1 MMNAQINTLAPVA
14 MFVYNRLSL
23 TKMTVEHLQR
33 NELASQTPLYVFSDG
48 GKDEESWKKVHE
60 LRQYLHTI
68 TGFKEV
74 HIIERPE
81 NFYLE
86 RNVTEGIKEVLEKYG
101 KIIVVEDDI
110 CTSPV
115 FLKYMNQAL
124 EKYADISQVMHIA
137 GFTNLD
143 IPQRGETYFTRH
155 MAGWGWATWKDRW
168 QHFTHYT
175 SREEALAGLSQEELN
190 RIEYGGAFRCLHSLD
205 RKPIPWD
212 ICWEIAI
219 YRQKGLCLSP
229 THTLIK
235 NIGLK
240 KGTHFNNLPIF
251 GWFEWDRPFRTQPVE
266 LKDIPICEDPEIEAM
281 NAIAL
286 KDHGMR
292 YNFFGKVMRY
302 LYRKIKKRTI

>member
-1 MMNAQINTLAPVA
+1 MNAQVNMPAPVA

-23 TKMTVEHLQR
+23 TKRTIEHLQR

-86 RNVTEGIKEVLEKYG
+86 RNVTEGIESVFKNYDRIIVLE
-101 KIIVVEDDI
+101 DDV

-115 FLKYMNQAL
+115 FLMYMNQAL
-124 EKYADISQVMHIA
+124 EKYADIPKVMHIA

-143 IPQRGETYFTRH
+143 IPQRGDTYFTRH
-155 MAGWGWATWKDRW
+155 MAGCGAWATWKDRW

-175 SREEALAGLSQEELN
+175 SREEALKGLGTEELN

-240 KGTHFNNLPIF
+240 KGTHFNNWTIF
-251 GWFEWDRPFRTQPVE
+251 GWYEWDRPYRTQPVE

-292 YNFFGKVMRY
+292 YNLLGKVARF
-302 LYRKIKKRTI
+302 LYKKIKK

>member
-1 MMNAQINTLAPVA
+1 MNAQVNTPAPVA
-14 MFVYNRLSL
+14 MFVYNRLAL
-23 TKMTVEHLQR
+23 TRQTIEHLQR

-48 GKDEESWKKVHE
+48 GKDEKSWKKVHE
-60 LRQYLHTI
+60 LRQYLHTV

-86 RNVTEGIKEVLEKYG
+86 RNVTEGIRSVFAKYDRIIVLE
-101 KIIVVEDDI
+101 DDV
-110 CTSPV
+110 CTSPI

-124 EKYADISQVMHIA
+124 EKYADEPNVMHIS
-137 GFTNLD
+137 GFTHLD
-143 IPQRGETYFTRH
+143 IPQRGDTYFTCH

-168 QHFTHYT
+168 QYFVHYT
-175 SREEALAGLSQEELN
+175 SRGEALKGLTTEDLK
-190 RIEYGGAFRCLHSLD
+190 RIEYDGSFRCLHSLD

-219 YRQKGLCLSP
+219 YKQKGLCLSP

-235 NIGLK
+235 NIGLR
-240 KGTHFNNLPIF
+240 KGTHFNNWPIF
-251 GWFEWDRPFRTQPVE
+251 GWFEWDRPFRTKPVE

-286 KDHGMR
+286 KDQGMR
-292 YNFFGKVMRY
+292 YNLLGKAARF
-302 LYRKIKKRTI
+302 LYKKLKGL

>member
-1 MMNAQINTLAPVA
+1 MNAQVNTPAPVA
-14 MFVYNRLSL
+14 MFVYNRLAL
-23 TKMTVEHLQR
+23 TRQTIEHLQR

-48 GKDEESWKKVHE
+48 GKDEKSWKKVHE
-60 LRQYLHTI
+60 LRQYLHTV

-74 HIIERPE
+74 HIIERSE

-86 RNVTEGIKEVLEKYG
+86 RNVTEGIRSVFAKYDRIIVLE
-101 KIIVVEDDI
+101 DDV
-110 CTSPV
+110 CTSPI

-124 EKYADISQVMHIA
+124 EKYADEPKVMHIA

-143 IPQRGETYFTRH
+143 IPQRGNTYFTRH
-155 MAGWGWATWKDRW
+155 MAGCGAWATWKDCW
-168 QHFTHYT
+168 QYFVHYT
-175 SREEALAGLSQEELN
+175 SREEALDGLDTTVLN
-190 RIEYGGAFRCLHSLD
+190 RIEYDGAFRCLHSLD

-235 NIGLK
+235 NIGLR
-240 KGTHFNNLPIF
+240 KGTHFNNWPIF
-251 GWFEWDRPFRTQPVE
+251 GWFEWDRPFRTKPVE

-292 YNFFGKVMRY
+292 YNLLGKAARF
-302 LYRKIKKRTI
+302 LYRNLF